1 MRGCYR
7 ERPSTIC
14 AVTLLSST
22 RARLGLA
29 LASGILQVLAH
40 ARIELAV
47 GTVLASG
54 LLALAVDRARPRI
67 GAACGLVFGVVV
79 CLGFAPQ
86 AAAGWMI
93 AVALLCFGI
102 LCSVMGLVGA
112 LCTGTGRAPWLA
124 ALGLPG
130 VAWIYETLNGLGPM
144 GDYLGLAAATVGQP
158 VVGHAR
164 WGRPG
169 TSPAAAVG
177 IGGAL
182 AYIWSPE
189 RRTAMAGALALWL
202 VATAG
207 ANLPRTGQELT
218 VGAIVHRPA
227 SSPTAILAGRAAG
240 PPPPAAPGG
249 PPGGWAAPAAAQGAR
264 LVVWPEA
271 ALQVQGA
278 PGSSDRIWRGVS
290 AAAREAGVPLVAGA
304 FVRDLNENLAV
315 LVAADGSFVGSY
327 SKNRLIPAME
337 RYTPGASPPEPWTV
351 EGIPVPVGAV
361 ICFDDCFA
369 AGTQRLAREGAGLLL
384 VPTNDWPRVQHRHR
398 RLSML
403 RAAQAGLP
411 LVRAASGG
419 ISQIVSARG
428 RIIAEAAAPTTHIV
442 VLVAPVSLPR

>member
-14 AVTLLSST
+14 IVTFLSST
-22 RARLGLA
+22 RGRLALA
-29 LASGILQVLAH
+29 LASGILQAVAH

-47 GTVLASG
+47 GTVLASA
-54 LLALAVDRARPRI
+54 ALAVAVDGASARI

-93 AVALLCFGI
+93 AVALLCFGL
-102 LCSVMGLVGA
+102 LCALMGLVGA
-112 LCTGTGRAPWLA
+112 LCTGTGRSPWLA
-124 ALGLPG
+124 ALGLPA

-144 GDYLGLAAATVGQP
+144 GDYLGLAAATVGLP
-158 VVGHAR
+158 VVGLAR
-164 WGRPG
+164 WGGPG
-169 TSPAAAVG
+169 ASAAAAVG
-177 IGGAL
+177 IGVAV
-182 AYIWSPE
+182 AYLWSAE
-189 RRTAMAGALALWL
+189 RRRTMGITLVFWL
-202 VATAG
+202 LATAG
-207 ANLPRTGQELT
+207 AASPPSGGQELV

-227 SSPTAILAGRAAG
+227 SSPAAILADLTEGTRT
-240 PPPPAAPGG
+240 
-249 PPGGWAAPAAAQGAR
+249 AAAQGAR

-271 ALQVQGA
+271 ALQVQG
-278 PGSSDRIWRGVS
+278 PPSSGEHIWQGVS

-304 FVRDLNENLAV
+304 FVRELNENLAV
-315 LVAADGSFVGSY
+315 LVAADGAFVASY

-351 EGIPVPVGAV
+351 PGIPVALGAV

-369 AGTQRLAREGAGLLL
+369 SGTQRLAREGAGLLV

-419 ISQIVSARG
+419 FSQIVSARG
-428 RIIAEAAAPTTHIV
+428 NIVAQAAAPTTDIV
-442 VLVAPVSLPR
+442 VLVAPVQVAR

>member
-144 GDYLGLAAATVGQP
+144 GDYLGLAAATVGLP
-158 VVGHAR
+158 VVGLAR
-164 WGRPG
+164 WGGPG
-169 TSPAAAVG
+169 TSAAAAVG
-177 IGGAL
+177 IGVAL

-227 SSPTAILAGRAAG
+227 SSPTAILADLAEGTRT
-240 PPPPAAPGG
+240 
-249 PPGGWAAPAAAQGAR
+249 AAAQGAR